1 MAEMLGSLSFLSIEI
16 VSRFELLAGFAVEK
30 KKNKK
35 NSSSSSIIYMLSY
48 FVCLVMLDY

>member
-30 KKNKK
+30 KTNKK
-35 NSSSSSIIYMLSY
+35 IVVVVVSFI
-48 FVCLVMLDY
+48 C